1 MVDLFRRTHR
11 AILSGQQVSVFGLG
25 RSGVA
30 VTKLLIRLGA
40 NILGTDNRPA
50 DVLQPI
56 VDNLNDFAL
65 SKEATVDFILGGHN
79 DDCINKA
86 DLIIVSPGVAVN
98 QLPIL
103 RRAIEKGIPIL
114 SELEVASLVCLAPI
128 IAITGTK
135 GKTTTAILTAE
146 ILKKGNFGRVCLA
159 GNIGQPLSSF
169 ALGLTSED
177 VVVTE
182 VSSFQ
187 LEMTHRFRPAISA
200 ILNLSPDHLDRHGSF
215 ALYQQAKNKIY
226 ANQTRDDWSILN
238 ADDPYT
244 DSLVSSKRI
253 NARTILFSLTDHRN
267 DRIRAYQKDGIIY
280 LKDHNSRKFVAEYA
294 STNLQGQHNLAN
306 ILASVNIGKICG
318 VSIQSIRQ
326 SLQVFDA
333 STHLPLQHAFQ
344 QVSSINRIRF
354 IDDSKATNVA
364 ATKAALESVPS
375 IQKHTILIMGGYDKG
390 NDYSPLVQLI
400 KLRVKVLI
408 LLGENTEIIRNVLS
422 QHVVTV
428 DVRTMDSA
436 VQKAYKYARPGD
448 IILLS
453 PANASFDM
461 FSDYKARGQAF
472 QTAINNLKNTNEE

>member
-79 DDCINKA
+79 DNCINKA

-146 ILKKGNFGRVCLA
+146 ILKKGNFRRVCLA

-267 DRIRAYQKDGIIY
+267 DRIRAYQQDGIIY

-472 QTAINNLKNTNEE
+472 QTAINNLKNTNED

>member
-65 SKEATVDFILGGHN
+65 SKEATVDFILGGHS

-146 ILKKGNFGRVCLA
+146 ILKKGNFRRVCLA

-244 DSLVSSKRI
+244 DSLVNSKRI

-267 DRIRAYQKDGIIY
+267 DRIRAYQQDGIIY

>member
-146 ILKKGNFGRVCLA
+146 ILKKGNFRRVCLA

-244 DSLVSSKRI
+244 NSLVSSKRI

-472 QTAINNLKNTNEE
+472 QTAINNLKNTNED

>member
-146 ILKKGNFGRVCLA
+146 ILKKGNFRRVCLA

-267 DRIRAYQKDGIIY
+267 DRIRAYQQDGIIY

-472 QTAINNLKNTNEE
+472 QTAINNLKKTNED

>member
-1 MVDLFRRTHR
+1 MPHLFRRTHR
-11 AILSGQQVSVFGLG
+11 TILSGQQISVFGLG

-30 VTKLLIRLGA
+30 ITKLLISLGA
-40 NILGTDNRPA
+40 NILGTDNRSAEMLRP
-50 DVLQPI
+50 LI
-56 VDNLNDFAL
+56 DNLNDFAL
-65 SKEATVDFILGGHN
+65 SKGVTIDFILGGHN

-98 QLPIL
+98 KIPIL
-103 RRAIEKGIPIL
+103 RRATEKEIPIL
-114 SELEVASLVCLAPI
+114 SELEVASSVCLAPI

-146 ILKKGNFGRVCLA
+146 ILKKGNFKRVFLA

-169 ALGLTSED
+169 ALGLTAED

-187 LEMTHRFRPAISA
+187 LEMTSCFRPAISA

-226 ANQTRDDWSILN
+226 ANQTSDDWIILN

-244 DSLVSSKRI
+244 KSLVSSKKI
-253 NARTILFSLTDHRN
+253 NARTVLFSLTDQRN
-267 DRIRAYQKDGIIY
+267 DQIRLYQRDGIIY
-280 LKDHNSRKFVAEYA
+280 LKDHRSTKFVAEYA

-306 ILASVNIGKICG
+306 ALASVSIGKICG
-318 VSIQSIRQ
+318 VSIQCMRQ
-326 SLQVFDA
+326 SLQVFDT

-344 QVSSINRIRF
+344 QVSSINQIRF

-375 IQKHTILIMGGYDKG
+375 TQKHTILIMGGYDKG
-390 NDYSPLVQLI
+390 NDYSPLVELI

-408 LLGENTEIIRNVLS
+408 LLGENTKTIRNALS

-428 DVRTMDSA
+428 DEPTMDLA
-436 VQKAYKYARPGD
+436 VQKAYEHARPGD

-472 QTAINNLKNTNEE
+472 QTAINNLKKTNEN

>member
-30 VTKLLIRLGA
+30 VTKLLIRSGA

-56 VDNLNDFAL
+56 VDSLNDFAL

-146 ILKKGNFGRVCLA
+146 ILKKGNFRRVCLA

-267 DRIRAYQKDGIIY
+267 DRIRAYQQDGIIY

-400 KLRVKVLI
+400 KSRVKVLI

-472 QTAINNLKNTNEE
+472 QTAINNLKNTNED